1 MALSEN
7 KRRWLAAHPELG
19 RHQSMK
25 RRHDHHDY
33 QSPCIYMIT
42 LAIKGRHP
50 LLGAVCS
57 PDDSHSQPWFKPSP
71 LGERIAECWREIPQ
85 YYPQV
90 RLLALQLMPDHLHG
104 IIHVNEWLPR
114 HLGHVI
120 NGFKI

>member
-1 MALSEN
+1 MFNYHSAMPLCEN

-25 RRHDHHDY
+25 RRHDRHDY

-42 LAIKGRHP
+42 LAIKGRQP
-50 LLGAVCS
+50 LLGAVCGR
-57 PDDSHSQPWFKPSP
+57 DDGHPQPWFNPSP
-71 LGERIAECWREIPQ
+71 LGERVAACWREMPQ

-104 IIHVNEWLPR
+104 IIQVTAR
-114 HLGHVI
+114 
-120 NGFKI
+120 